1 MMKVRRY
8 SSFLLF
14 VLIVAASASWAARP
28 AACHARGWTDVR
40 VAGPFVVRANFPL
53 VEFEELLKELARLQ
67 LDLER
72 SLGVEAPKEFI
83 ELYLFSDERTY
94 RAFLKYHFPDIA
106 YRRALFLKHD
116 GPGRVLVHKNAEFEI
131 DIRHECTH
139 ALLHSTLPMVPLWL
153 DEGLAEY
160 FEQPPER
167 RVHDNPYF
175 KNLKWTLR
183 LGGVADLEKLER
195 KGHFSELGR
204 EDYRDSW
211 AWVHFLLHGP
221 PETRHELIQFL
232 RDIQASTPPGV
243 FSQRLARRL
252 PNARAQMTRHFVHW
266 KRPPQEEIAVRPGQG
281 TLR

>member
-1 MMKVRRY
+1 
-8 SSFLLF
+8 
-14 VLIVAASASWAARP
+14 
-28 AACHARGWTDVR
+28 
-40 VAGPFVVRANFPL
+40 
-53 VEFEELLKELARLQ
+53 
-67 LDLER
+67 
-72 SLGVEAPKEFI
+72 
-83 ELYLFSDERTY
+83 
-94 RAFLKYHFPDIA
+94 
-106 YRRALFLKHD
+106 
-116 GPGRVLVHKNAEFEI
+116 
-131 DIRHECTH
+131 
-139 ALLHSTLPMVPLWL
+139 MVPLWL

-266 KRPPQEEIAVRPGQG
+266 KRPPQEEIGVRPGQG

>member
-1 MMKVRRY
+1 MMTHRHL
-8 SSFLLF
+8 SFVPF
-14 VLIVAASASWAARP
+14 VLIVAASAWWAIRP

-40 VAGPFVVRANFPL
+40 AAGPFIVRADFPL
-53 VEFEELLKELARLQ
+53 VGFEELLKELSGLQ

-94 RAFLKYHFPDIA
+94 RAFLNHHFPDIA

-116 GPGRVLVHKNAEFEI
+116 GPGRVLVHKNPEFEI

-183 LGGVADLEKLER
+183 FGAVADLEKLEK
-195 KGHFSELGR
+195 KGHFSELRR

-221 PETRHELIQFL
+221 PEARHELIQFL
-232 RDIQASTPPGV
+232 RDIQSSAPPGA
-243 FSQRLARRL
+243 FGQRLARRL
-252 PNARAQMTRHFVHW
+252 PNARTRMTQHHLHW
-266 KRPPQEEIAVRPGQG
+266 KRPPQEELAGRTGQG
-281 TLR
+281 GAR